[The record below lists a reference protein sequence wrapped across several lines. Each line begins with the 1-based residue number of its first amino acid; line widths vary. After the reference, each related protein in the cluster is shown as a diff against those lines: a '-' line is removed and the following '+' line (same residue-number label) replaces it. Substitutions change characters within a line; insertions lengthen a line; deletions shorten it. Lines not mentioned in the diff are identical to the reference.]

1 MLRTITENDMKY
13 EKSLEDEIDWKVID
27 QLHAATNFFA
37 STSTELKKIFFTL
50 IVIAIPTLIKLSGDK
65 IDRAL
70 FISIYI
76 LTFLF
81 WILDSYTY
89 FYQDKL
95 REKMN
100 LLFNDIKNRNKT
112 ENMQGNNE
120 EEVTIEINRT
130 SKNRLKR
137 SLFNYSMSLYLLVF
151 IVNLLALILF
161 YNELI

>member
-1 MLRTITENDMKY
+1 MKY

-27 QLHAATNFFA
+27 QLHTATNFFA

-65 IDRAL
+65 LDKAL
-70 FISIYI
+70 FISIFI

-100 LLFNDIKNRNKT
+100 SLFNNIKDRNKT
-112 ENMQGNNE
+112 RNLQDNNE

-130 SKNRLKR
+130 SENRLKR
-137 SLFNYSMSLYLLVF
+137 SLFNYSMFLYLLVF
-151 IVNLLALILF
+151 VINFLASTLF

>member
-1 MLRTITENDMKY
+1 MKY

-27 QLHAATNFFA
+27 QLHTATNFFA

-50 IVIAIPTLIKLSGDK
+50 IVIAIPTLIKLSGNKLDK
-65 IDRAL
+65 AL
-70 FISIYI
+70 FISIFI

-100 LLFNDIKNRNKT
+100 SLFNNIKDRNKT
-112 ENMQGNNE
+112 RNLQDNNE

-130 SKNRLKR
+130 SENRLKR
-137 SLFNYSMSLYLLVF
+137 SLFNYSMFLYLLVF
-151 IVNLLALILF
+151 VINFLASTLF

>member
-1 MLRTITENDMKY
+1 MKY

-27 QLHAATNFFA
+27 QLHTATNFFA

-65 IDRAL
+65 LDRAL
-70 FISIYI
+70 FISIFV

-112 ENMQGNNE
+112 ENMPDSNE
-120 EEVTIEINRT
+120 EEVTIEIDRT
-130 SKNRLKR
+130 SENRLKR
-137 SLFNYSMSLYLLVF
+137 SLFNYSMFLYLLVF
-151 IVNLLALILF
+151 IINLLATILF